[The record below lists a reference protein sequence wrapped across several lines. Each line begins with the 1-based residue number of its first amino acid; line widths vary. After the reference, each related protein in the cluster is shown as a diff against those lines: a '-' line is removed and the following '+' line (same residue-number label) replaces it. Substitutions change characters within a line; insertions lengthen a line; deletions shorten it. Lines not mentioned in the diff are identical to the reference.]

1 VFAAIPRSFRPA
13 LQTAFAVVV
22 APWQSQKGRLLV
34 SLVAIATGVAL
45 GYAVQLVNRAAVN
58 ELTQA
63 IRFLAGEA
71 DLVVRGPRGGMD
83 ESLFPRV
90 ARMPGVAVASAML
103 EREIR
108 PAGQTDRL
116 RVMAVD
122 VFRAARIQPLLFPET
137 EDGMDVLR
145 EDTVFLSRVAA
156 EWLGLRVGDSLVL
169 EAGRRDVRLRVA
181 GIADAGDLRQRIALI
196 DIAAAQRHFDAFG
209 LITRLDVRLQPG
221 VDAARFRDALQ
232 RELPPGVHAELPDA
246 TIRGAADPSRAYRVN
261 LNVLALF
268 ALFTGGLL
276 VFSTQALA
284 VTRRRSQLAL
294 ARVLGLT
301 RGRLVRLIVAEGAAI
316 GAAGALAGLA
326 AGYLLAKAL
335 LGFVGADLGAG
346 HFRGLEAALAPEP
359 LAMAVYFAL
368 GVSAA
373 VLGSLVPA
381 LEAGRMQPAQALK
394 PGDEQRVFERL
405 RPAWPGLLLIATG
418 IALSQLG
425 PVADLPLPG
434 YAAIALLL
442 LGTLV
447 LLPRFAA
454 FALDRLPVPAP
465 ASLQLAL
472 AQLRGAPGQATVS
485 LAAVVAA
492 VSLMVSMAIMVTSFR
507 TSLET
512 WLDRVL
518 PAELYLRTGVSGD
531 TRGLS
536 PDEQSRIAALPGVR
550 RIEFLRSQQLLLD
563 PQRPHV
569 SLIARELDPQQAHRD
584 LPLVS
589 ESIRLADGQP
599 PPVWVSEI
607 AAAIYGF
614 EPGAEIEVPIAGR
627 NARFTVAGIWRDYAR
642 QNGALLIERGLYVAL
657 TGDDDASDA
666 GLWLHPGTDPRTMA
680 AAVRDALPGAQR
692 IEIAETAEIRR
703 LSLGMF
709 DRTFAVTYAL
719 EGVALLIALFG
730 LSASIGG
737 LVLARRREFGVLRH
751 LGMTRRQIGAMLATE
766 GALLSGIGLAAG
778 IALGWIVSL
787 ILIHVVNPQSFHWS
801 MEMHLP
807 WFELVL
813 FVAAVFALSTLT
825 ALVSGRQAMSDE
837 AVRAVRE
844 DW

>member
-34 SLVAIATGVAL
+34 SLVAIAAGVAL

-103 EREIR
+103 EREVR

-137 EDGMDVLR
+137 EDTMDVLR
-145 EDTVFLSRVAA
+145 DDTVLLSRVAA
-156 EWLGLRVGDSLVL
+156 EWLGLHVGDSLVL

-196 DIAAAQRHFDAFG
+196 DIAAAQRHFDALG
-209 LITRLDVRLQPG
+209 LITRLDVRLQSG

-301 RGRLVRLIVAEGAAI
+301 RRRLVCLIVAEGAAI

-346 HFRGLEAALAPEP
+346 HFHGLEAALAPEP
-359 LAMAVYFAL
+359 LAMAVYFTL
-368 GVSAA
+368 GVAAA

-381 LEAGRMQPAQALK
+381 LEAGRMQPAHALK

-418 IALSQLG
+418 IALSRLG

-434 YAAIALLL
+434 YAAIAMLL

-454 FALDRLPVPAP
+454 FALDRLPVPAS

-507 TSLET
+507 ASLET

-536 PDEQSRIAALPGVR
+536 PHEQSRIAALPGVR
-550 RIEFLRSQQLLLD
+550 RIEFLRSRQLLLD

-569 SLIARELDPQQAHRD
+569 SLIARELDPQQPHRD

-589 ESIRLADGQP
+589 EPIRPADGQP

-627 NARFTVAGIWRDYAR
+627 NVRFTVAGIWRDYAR
-642 QNGALLIERGLYVAL
+642 QNGALLIERSLYVAL

-666 GLWLHPGTDPRTMA
+666 GLWLQPGTDPRTIA

-751 LGMTRRQIGAMLATE
+751 LGMTRKQIGAMLAAE
-766 GALLSGIGLAAG
+766 GALLGGIGLAAG
-778 IALGWIVSL
+778 ITLGWIVSL

-801 MEMHLP
+801 MEMHMP
-807 WFELVL
+807 WLELFL

>member
-1 VFAAIPRSFRPA
+1 MIAAFQRRFGPA
-13 LQTAFAVVV
+13 LQTAFAIVI

-34 SLVAIATGVAL
+34 ALVAIATGVAL
-45 GYAVQLVNRAAVN
+45 GYAVQLVNRAAVG
-58 ELTQA
+58 ELAQA

-83 ESLFPRV
+83 ESLFPRL

-103 EREIR
+103 EREVR
-108 PAGQTDRL
+108 PSGQTERL
-116 RVMAVD
+116 RVVAVD
-122 VFRAARIQPLLFPET
+122 VFQAARIQPLLFPET
-137 EDGMDVLR
+137 ADTMDVLR
-145 EDTVFLSRVAA
+145 EDTVFLSRAAA
-156 EWLGLRVGDSLVL
+156 EWLGLRAGDSLAL
-169 EAGRRDVRLRVA
+169 EAGRRDLRLRVA

-196 DIAAAQRHFDAFG
+196 DIAAAQKHFDAIG
-209 LITRLDVRLQPG
+209 LITRVDIRLQPG
-221 VDAARFRDALQ
+221 ADAARFLEALQ
-232 RELPPGVHAELPDA
+232 RELPPGVYAESPDA
-246 TIRGAADPSRAYRVN
+246 AVRGAADPSRAYRVN

-276 VFSTQALA
+276 VFSTQALS

-294 ARVLGLT
+294 ARVLGLSR
-301 RGRLVRLIVAEGAAI
+301 RGLVRLIVAEGAAI

-335 LGFVGADLGAG
+335 LVFVGADLGAG

-359 LAMAVYFAL
+359 LAMVAYFSL
-368 GVSAA
+368 GVAAA
-373 VLGSLVPA
+373 VLGSLIPA

-405 RPAWPGLLLIATG
+405 RPAWPGLLLIAAG
-418 IALSQLG
+418 LALSQLG
-425 PVADLPLPG
+425 PVAGLPLPG
-434 YAAIALLL
+434 YAAIAMLLF
-442 LGTLV
+442 GTLA

-454 FALDRLPVPAP
+454 FALDRLPVPASS
-465 ASLQLAL
+465 ALQLAL

-507 TSLET
+507 ASLET

-518 PAELYLRTGVSGD
+518 PAELYLRTSAAGD
-531 TRGLS
+531 THGLS

-550 RIEFLRSQQLLLD
+550 RVEFLRSQQLLLD

-569 SLIARELDPQQAHRD
+569 SLIGRELDPQQPHRD

-589 ESIRLADGQP
+589 ESILPAHGKP
-599 PPVWVSEI
+599 PPIWASEI

-614 EPGAEIEVPIAGR
+614 DPGAEIEVPIAGR
-627 NARFTVAGIWRDYAR
+627 DVRFTVAGIWRDYAR
-642 QNGALLIERGLYVAL
+642 QNGALLIDRSLYVAL
-657 TGDDDASDA
+657 TGDDNASDA
-666 GLWLHPGTDPRTMA
+666 GLWLAPGTDPGTLA
-680 AAVRDALPGAQR
+680 AALRDALPGAQR
-692 IEIAETAEIRR
+692 IEIAQTAEIRR

-751 LGMTRRQIGAMLATE
+751 LGMTRKQIGAMLVAE

-801 MEMHLP
+801 MELHVP
-807 WFELVL
+807 WLALGV

-825 ALVSGRQAMSDE
+825 ALVSGRQAMSAE